1 MSIRE
6 SAQAALDALNNSD
19 ACHYSGVQTAMSE
32 LRRGLAEPQGEPDAA
47 GLLHDRA
54 HVDTG
59 KTRAAQSVRTPEM
72 SYRPGSLPME
82 DAPVACEWTHDADG
96 FYKADCGNADW
107 IPDDDPPERYM
118 TYCYGCGKRIRF
130 I

>member
-1 MSIRE
+1 MTIAMMKVDYQQLQALVTSQGIRLMDSE
-6 SAQAALDALNNSD
+6 
-19 ACHYSGVQTAMSE
+19 GVP
-32 LRRGLAEPQGEPDAA
+32 EPMQRI
-47 GLLHDRA
+47 HDFGREQEA
-54 HVDTG
+54 
-59 KTRAAQSVRTPEM
+59 R
-72 SYRPGSLPME
+72 E